1 MKKIT
6 AFIEDNKKDLYL
18 DVCINKPDRSIM
30 SLRNAAIYW
39 KYKNV
44 ITGDNDHIMKGTIKI
59 PFEEGYWTFNMMKEK
74 LEKHTIKLE
83 ANRHNNACKIYSETQ
98 DLNLKKFGELLGF
111 PEDKTVSSGTWGT
124 SLNVVDV
131 NRGLRY
137 ININC
142 DLVDT
147 SQNSN
152 TNGQR
157 SYTLATLSI
166 PSDQLL
172 NSTVTYFRNIDSR
185 VAITNGCFNRLSFDV
200 DTNINIKVD
209 MSLLLELYIY

>member
-1 MKKIT
+1 
-6 AFIEDNKKDLYL
+6 
-18 DVCINKPDRSIM
+18 M
-30 SLRNAAIYW
+30 SLKNAAIYW

-44 ITGDNDHIMKGTIKI
+44 ITDVNDHIMRGTTKI
-59 PFEEGYWTFNMMKEK
+59 PFEEGYWTFDMMKEK
-74 LEKHTIKLE
+74 LEQRTIKLE
-83 ANRHNNACKIYSETQ
+83 ANKHYNTCKIYSKTQ

-111 PEDKTVSSGTWGT
+111 PEDKTVSSGTWDT
-124 SLNVVDV
+124 SPNVVDV

-142 DLVDT
+142 DLVGT

-157 SYTLATLSI
+157 SYTLATLPI
-166 PSDQLL
+166 PSEQLL
-172 NSTVTYFRNIDSR
+172 NPTVIYFRNIDSG

-200 DTNINIKVD
+200 DTNINKKID
-209 MSLLLELYIY
+209 MNLLLELYIYQNKWLHKVR